1 MLGISDQVDRGS
13 LVEEGIKAVEE
24 GNTSLGLRLLNQL
37 GTAEKSPVVLSYLAY
52 CLAAEQHAYSKSLEL
67 TSNALQSDRFHPLIY
82 LNLARI
88 YLVAGRENKAMQ
100 TLRRG
105 IRCQRHPLLLRKL
118 ESLSDRRRMVF
129 PFLGRS
135 NPLNVVSG
143 KILAKFS

>member
-1 MLGISDQVDRGS
+1 MESGA

-24 GNTSLGLRLLNQL
+24 GNTSLGLRLFNQL
-37 GTAEKSPVVLSYLAY
+37 GTGEKSPVVLSYQAY
-52 CLAAEQHAYSKSLEL
+52 CLADEQHAYGKALEL
-67 TSNALQSDRFHPLIY
+67 TSSALQADRFHPLIY

-100 TLRRG
+100 ALRRG

-118 ESLSDRRRMVF
+118 ESLSNRRRMVF

-143 KILAKFS
+143 KILSKLS